1 MLKRGVYDRPTMTID
16 EYYIVYPEGEIQEL
30 EAPLRIDELV
40 DLNGR
45 ALPLPLRNPR
55 VIAYRVV
62 KIRHTEE
69 RGTHAVFHYTEL
81 VPVDELLSYCL

>member
-1 MLKRGVYDRPTMTID
+1 MTID
-16 EYYIVYPEGEIQEL
+16 EFYIVYPEGESQEL
-30 EAPLRIDELV
+30 QAPLRIDELV

-45 ALPLPLRNPR
+45 RLALPLASPR

-69 RGTHAVFHYTEL
+69 RGTHAVFHYVEL
-81 VPVDELLSYCL
+81 VPARELTSYCR

>member
-1 MLKRGVYDRPTMTID
+1 MTID
-16 EYYIVYPEGEIQEL
+16 EYYIVYPEGESQEMPS
-30 EAPLRIDELV
+30 PLRIDQLV

-45 ALPLPLRNPR
+45 PLSLPLASPR

-69 RGTHAVFHYTEL
+69 RGVHSVFHYVEL
-81 VPVDELLSYCL
+81 VPARELAGYC